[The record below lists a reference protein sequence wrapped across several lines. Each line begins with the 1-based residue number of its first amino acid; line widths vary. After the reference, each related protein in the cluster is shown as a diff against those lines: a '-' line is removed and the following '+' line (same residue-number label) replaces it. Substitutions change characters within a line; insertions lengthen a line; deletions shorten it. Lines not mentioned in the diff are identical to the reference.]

1 MARIRNIMIPFAMGL
16 FISLISCKQEETYR
30 DFSGSVWH
38 TSYNVQYEASKD
50 LNDSILNVF
59 KEVEATLSAFNDSS
73 LISRVNKSHAPLM
86 CNTMLAEVFNES
98 KRINLISK
106 GAFDPTVGPL
116 VNIWGL
122 GRNRDSVQSVS
133 PVMIDSALA
142 RVGIDG
148 CMIDASGLLI
158 KKHPETEFNFS
169 AIAKGYACDK
179 ISEMFN
185 RNGLKNYLIEI
196 GGEIVV
202 KGYNPKND
210 SWRIMIESP
219 LTEGQWDAN
228 VIELADGAVASSGNY
243 RNYREIDG
251 RIVSHTI
258 SPFTGC
264 PIQTDI
270 LAVTVVAPTC
280 MTADAIA
287 TACMVMNLDSAY
299 SMVDR
304 IQDVEALFITGVGQ
318 DGNLSVVTTKNF
330 PARTHNKYK

>member
-1 MARIRNIMIPFAMGL
+1 MANIRNIIIPFAMGL
-16 FISLISCKQEETYR
+16 FISLISCKQKETYR
-30 DFSGSVWH
+30 DFSGAVWH
-38 TSYNVQYEASKD
+38 TSYNIQYEAAKD
-50 LNDSILNVF
+50 LNDSIVNVF

-73 LISRVNKSHAPLM
+73 LISRVNKSHTPLM
-86 CNTMLAEVFNES
+86 CNTMLTELFNES

-116 VNIWGL
+116 VNMWGF
-122 GRNRDSVQSVS
+122 GRNRDSVKTVS

-142 RVGIDG
+142 RVGIDD
-148 CMIDASGLLI
+148 CRIDVSGKLI
-158 KKHPETEFNFS
+158 KKHPDTEFNFS

-196 GGEIVV
+196 GGEIVL
-202 KGYNPKND
+202 KGHNPKNS

-219 LTEGQWDAN
+219 ITDSQWDAN

-251 RIVSHTI
+251 QIVSHTI
-258 SPFTGC
+258 SPFTGY

-270 LAVTVVAPTC
+270 LAVTVVAPSC
-280 MTADAIA
+280 MTADAVA

-299 SMVDR
+299 AMVDR
-304 IQDVEALFITGVGQ
+304 IPNVEALFITGIGQ
-318 DGNLSVVTTKNF
+318 DGKPSVITTKKF
-330 PARTHNKYK
+330 PSRAHNK